1 MKIGLEVHV
10 GLPTKTKLFCRCKAY
25 ATEVNTAICPIC
37 TGLPGAKPMLN
48 KKALEI
54 SVDISNALNCIIE
67 KETSFVRKV
76 YFYPD
81 LPKSFQITQ
90 KDMSVGHSGN
100 LKINNKTV
108 RIRRIQLEEDPA
120 KILREDNYTLIDYNR
135 SGQPLVEI
143 VTEPDI
149 NSEEELK
156 IFMNEL
162 KSILYYLGV
171 DIDQDIKVD
180 LNISLS
186 DSRVEIKNVTGLKNL
201 IDAAKYEVQRQEKL
215 IQTKQQ
221 ILQETRSY
229 SEAKLSTISSRE
241 KESDEEY
248 GFIFEPDLTV
258 YNLEN
263 IKPKEPIYTS
273 IIAKDYSK
281 KYGVS
286 ELQLLEIILFDKNS
300 LKIIQT
306 FAGKYEM
313 KAILNALLSFKR
325 YSKSEIKEKIIEKA
339 IQLVQKGSYL
349 DAEVVSALEK
359 GEEININSNI
369 VNTDEIDS
377 EIRSIINK
385 NKQLLE
391 DYKTNKKA
399 MNSVIG
405 MVLKKFKANPR
416 VISERL
422 EYILSNEFK
431 V

>member
-25 ATEVNTAICPIC
+25 ATEPNTAICPIC

-149 NSEEELK
+149 NSEEELRL
-156 IFMNEL
+156 FMNEL
-162 KSILYYLGV
+162 KSILYYLGA

-377 EIRSIINK
+377 EIRSIIKK

-422 EYILSNEFK
+422 EYVLSNEFK